1 MMFLAAFFPIAIYG
15 SDIDGNLVADGNSEQ
30 TYQLITTS
38 GYMYGCPDVSR
49 EHATFPF
56 QHIQQVYD
64 ENLARFAFQFF
75 IHAKIDDDRGIET
88 TTDRQRNEIKIWGK
102 SPSFMVGQ
110 VGDSLEIRWKFK
122 LPVGMQITKKFTHV
136 HQLKG
141 IDNQQGTADVANPL
155 VTFTCCTTGNGDK
168 QRQKMQIRYMNRGDG
183 SIVRLAEIDMSLLM
197 GRWVDVVECVRV
209 GEHGCYS
216 LIISDVDTGNVL
228 LRVKPTACNLWC
240 DKGEGVRPKWGIYRY
255 IGEQRSLEDEL
266 RDEELRF
273 ADFSIRKVGISTH
286 VDLIQDGERH
296 SAVGYDML
304 GRMVSPIFSINGK
317 QLYIYKGKKVLR

>member
-1 MMFLAAFFPIAIYG
+1 MFLAAFFPIAIYG
-15 SDIDGNLVADGNSEQ
+15 VDIDGNLVADGNSEQ
-30 TYQLITTS
+30 TYQLITAS
-38 GYMYGCPDVSR
+38 GYMYECPDVSR
-49 EHATFPF
+49 DHATFPF

-64 ENLARFAFQFF
+64 EDLARFAFQFF
-75 IHAKIDDDRGIET
+75 IHAKIDDDRGIEA
-88 TTDRQRNEIKIWGK
+88 TTDRQRNEIKTWGK

-110 VGDSLEIRWKFK
+110 SGDSLEIRWKFK
-122 LPVGMQITKKFTHV
+122 LPVGMLTTKKFTHV

-155 VTFTCCTTGNGDK
+155 VTFTCCTTGNGDT
-168 QRQKMQIRYMNRGDG
+168 QRQEMQIRYVNREDG

-197 GRWVDVVECVRV
+197 GRWVDVVECVRI

-228 LRVKPTACNLWC
+228 LRVKPTSCNLWC

-255 IGEQRSLEDEL
+255 IGEQRSLENEL

-273 ADFSIRKVGISTH
+273 TDFSIRKVGISTR
-286 VDLIQDGERH
+286 VDLIQDGEHR

-304 GRMVSPIFSINGK
+304 GRVVSPIFSINGK